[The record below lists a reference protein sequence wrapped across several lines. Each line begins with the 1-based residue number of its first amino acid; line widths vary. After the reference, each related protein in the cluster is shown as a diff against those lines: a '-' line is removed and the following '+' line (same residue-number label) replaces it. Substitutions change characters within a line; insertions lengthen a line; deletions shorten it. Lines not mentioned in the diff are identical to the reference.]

1 MLRERGNVIMET
13 TELKSIIAST
23 MKNVIY
29 EVLDE
34 DRYKKYIDG
43 FKMNVGGYTF
53 SIIDRLD
60 KETGVNDV
68 LANKKKR
75 AMLDALR
82 DEFDKVNNSKFNPD
96 TMLLDLQLEEYEYR
110 NKILAIYNSSEMEMK
125 KNGYTK

>member
-1 MLRERGNVIMET
+1 MET
-13 TELKSIIAST
+13 NELKSIIAST

-60 KETGVNDV
+60 KNNGSNDI

-75 AMLDALR
+75 AMLDELR

-110 NKILAIYNSSEMEMK
+110 NKIQAIYNSSEMEMK
-125 KNGYTK
+125 KNGYTE

>member
-1 MLRERGNVIMET
+1 MET

-60 KETGVNDV
+60 KETEATDV
-68 LANKKKR
+68 LANSKKR

-110 NKILAIYNSSEMEMK
+110 NKILAIYNSTTLEMN

>member
-1 MLRERGNVIMET
+1 MET

-60 KETGVNDV
+60 KNNGANDI

-75 AMLDALR
+75 AMLDELR

-110 NKILAIYNSSEMEMK
+110 SKIQAIYNSTTLEMN